1 MRGNLFVV
9 VAPSG
14 AGKTSLVAALLKEE
28 PNIRLSISHTTRGPR
43 EGEQDGREYHFVARA
58 VFEKMIA
65 AGDFLEHADVY
76 GNYYGTSRTW
86 IEERLE
92 GDHDVLLEI
101 DWQGARQVRKLFPAM
116 VGIFILPPSLAELRK
131 RLLSRGKDAPEAIEK
146 RMASARNEISHVLEF
161 EYIIVN
167 ERFEAALTDLVSIV
181 RAARVSRAQQ
191 SVRLAS
197 RFDEFK

>member
-1 MRGNLFVV
+1 
-9 VAPSG
+9 
-14 AGKTSLVAALLKEE
+14 
-28 PNIRLSISHTTRGPR
+28 
-43 EGEQDGREYHFVARA
+43 
-58 VFEKMIA
+58 
-65 AGDFLEHADVY
+65 
-76 GNYYGTSRTW
+76 
-86 IEERLE
+86 
-92 GDHDVLLEI
+92 
-101 DWQGARQVRKLFPAM
+101 M

-167 ERFEAALTDLVSIV
+167 ERFEAALTDLASIV